1 MRGTGPPLELIDAS
15 RPDLVDA
22 NPGPR
27 STWSAA
33 TALVDLA
40 GSPDARVIHA
50 AALTA
55 ARPPEKRAQHHCKD
69 QDDPPEHAPSTN
81 RLPTRTL
88 LPAAHAG

>member
-1 MRGTGPPLELIDAS
+1 MRGTGPPLELLDAS

-40 GSPDARVIHA
+40 GSPDGRVIHA
-50 AALTA
+50 ALTS
-55 ARPPEKRAQHHCKD
+55 ARPPGKRTKHHYSD
-69 QDDPPEHAPSTN
+69 QDDPPEHAPSTI
-81 RLPTRTL
+81 RLPARTL